1 MIQEITTTEINKKQ
15 EINKQQIT
23 DICIPRMENNRDRN
37 FIYKIFRKID
47 IGKIER
53 ITENIL
59 KTDPEYKRVIIK
71 LKWNNTEKANEIRMR
86 LYNNQPVNIVYE
98 IPWFWKLLLSNK

>member
-15 EINKQQIT
+15 IT
-23 DICIPRMENNRDRN
+23 DICIPRMENSRDRN

-71 LKWNNTEKANEIRMR
+71 LKWNNTEKANEIRSR
-86 LYNNQPVNIVYE
+86 LYTNQPVNIVYE
-98 IPWFWKLLLSNK
+98 IPWFWKLVLSNK